1 MWQTALDKGKNLEQM
16 VDGVLSAEDVNHGSE
31 FVESVASQMNELTV
45 TPPSESIECLN
56 PGGAAPDIDKRIR
69 ALKKKV

>member
-1 MWQTALDKGKNLEQM
+1 M

-31 FVESVASQMNELTV
+31 FVESVASQMNELTVTENPTTV

>member
-1 MWQTALDKGKNLEQM
+1 M